1 MRIGVKAR
9 VVPKVKL
16 NMINICQMK
25 REVFVISKIAYSS
38 FWKQSV
44 LGSLIVLCITFFLHD
59 FIVENAQ
66 LNVFV
71 DFLVFVVIFFV
82 LHTMYFLPVLRF
94 HLKTKKHVQLLTVL
108 LQLDMLFYLTYL
120 L

>member
-1 MRIGVKAR
+1 
-9 VVPKVKL
+9 
-16 NMINICQMK
+16 MK

-71 DFLVFVVIFFV
+71 DFLVFVVIFFI
-82 LHTMYFLPVLRF
+82 LYTMYFLIVRPKF
-94 HLKTKKHVQLLTVL
+94 HLKTRKHVQLLTVL
-108 LQLDMLFYLTYL
+108 LQLDMLFYLIYL